1 MKHLLTAGMI
11 FAAVAAASN
20 TSVTF
25 DPVGGAISG
34 TPGSTIGWGFTIS
47 DSVEYVL
54 LQQSD
59 FCPAGITE
67 VGLPCANNP
76 AGTYTDFTGNAPVI
90 GPAPDS
96 PSVTQGFNLAALLGF
111 GSFQISPAA
120 APGTVIDG
128 EIAVVYDLFTGD
140 PNTDPTAMQI
150 GGDNFVTLAASV
162 TVDEESSPEPGT
174 MLPVGIAIA
183 CLLLWANCF
192 RSRASPPTRICAGT
206 SPCGRECRSTGY
218 AAAIRA
224 RRPERQ

>member
-1 MKHLLTAGMI
+1 MI
-11 FAAVAAASN
+11 LAASN

-67 VGLPCANNP
+67 GGLPCASNP

-96 PSVTQGFNLAALLGF
+96 LLGF

-140 PNTDPTAMQI
+140 PNTDPTARQI
-150 GGDNFVTLAASV
+150 GGDNFIALAASV

-174 MLPVGIAIA
+174 LLPVGLAVA
-183 CLLLWANCF
+183 GLLLWTNCF
-192 RSRASPPTRICAGT
+192 RSRASPPTGICAGT
-206 SPCGRECRSTGY
+206 SPCGREYRSTGC
-218 AAAIRA
+218 AAETRA
-224 RRPERQ
+224 RRPERR